1 MAGNNSN
8 RCILVESWRAWELL
22 LIAYR
27 HPSQRK
33 PISISGLCHSIHAR
47 GTTALRDL
55 EVLKA
60 DRFPEREKDTD
71 DGRRYWIVL
80 SDKARRLM
88 MLYFTEPLS

>member
-1 MAGNNSN
+1 M
-8 RCILVESWRAWELL
+8 L

-27 HPSQRK
+27 HRSQRK
-33 PISISGLCHSIHAR
+33 PISVSGLCPSNHAR
-47 GTTALRDL
+47 GTTALRVL

-60 DRFPEREKDTD
+60 DRFLEREKDTD

-88 MLYFTEPLS
+88 MLYFTELLS